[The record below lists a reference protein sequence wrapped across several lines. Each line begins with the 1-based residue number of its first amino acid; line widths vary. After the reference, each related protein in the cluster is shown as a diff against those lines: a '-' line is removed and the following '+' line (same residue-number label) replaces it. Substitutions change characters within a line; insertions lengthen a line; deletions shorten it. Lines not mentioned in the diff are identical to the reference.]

1 MPRCRAKLFLF
12 FCARCVG
19 FVRGGLCLLPG
30 VEVVEGEVVG
40 KVVGVVVREGDAV
53 ALAGFEGKAI
63 DEGGERAN
71 IVGLH
76 LRDARAGDA
85 FIKAISPKHVI
96 GGIAFA
102 AYADAE
108 GQRGSGGGVGGL

>member
-1 MPRCRAKLFLF
+1 M
-12 FCARCVG
+12 
-19 FVRGGLCLLPG
+19 PG

-63 DEGGERAN
+63 DEGGERAH

-76 LRDARAGDA
+76 LRDARAGEA
-85 FIKAISPKHVI
+85 FVEAISPKHVI

-102 AYADAE
+102 AYADAV
-108 GQRGSGGGVGGL
+108 GQRGSGGDVGGL

>member
-1 MPRCRAKLFLF
+1 M
-12 FCARCVG
+12 
-19 FVRGGLCLLPG
+19 PG

-40 KVVGVVVREGDAV
+40 KVVGRCVGEGDAV

-63 DEGGERAN
+63 DEGGERAH

-76 LRDARAGDA
+76 LCDACAGET
-85 FIKAISPKHVI
+85 FIKAIRPKHVI

-108 GQRGSGGGVGGL
+108 GQRGSGGCCGGL